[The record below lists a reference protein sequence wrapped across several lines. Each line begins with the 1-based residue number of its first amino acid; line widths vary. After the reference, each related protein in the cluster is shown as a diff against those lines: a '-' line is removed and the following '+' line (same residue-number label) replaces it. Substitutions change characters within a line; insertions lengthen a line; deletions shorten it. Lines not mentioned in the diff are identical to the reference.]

1 MDCPDESRTS
11 LSSDKRRLRF
21 APIPGVEVA
30 DLVGVKVGV
39 NVLVGEN
46 VFDLVGEGLGVGV
59 DILVGVKV

>member
-1 MDCPDESRTS
+1 M
-11 LSSDKRRLRF
+11 
-21 APIPGVEVA
+21 A